1 MTMMPITEV
10 ERVVTRVLRE
20 QFRDEFLSS
29 DVTPED
35 DFDGE
40 PVIRVLAH
48 LKKRIDDIDQLYQ
61 SVGAIRDALITAGDS
76 RFVFLDQDYPG
87 SDQEYEEEE
96 ID

>member
-1 MTMMPITEV
+1 MMPLPEIEK
-10 ERVVTRVLRE
+10 VVTHVLRE

-48 LKKRIDDIDQLYQ
+48 LRKRVDNVDELYQ
-61 SVGAIRDALITAGDS
+61 SVSAIRDVLITAGDS

-87 SDQEYEEEE
+87 SDEEYEEEE

>member
-1 MTMMPITEV
+1 MMPITEV
-10 ERVVTRVLRE
+10 EKVVVRILRE
-20 QFRDEFLSS
+20 KFRDDFLSS

-48 LKKRIDDIDQLYQ
+48 LKKRVENVDELYQ
-61 SVGAIRDALITAGDS
+61 SVSAIRDELITAGDS